1 MVKGRRILPRRL
13 FASLRIPTIEGQP
26 TGPVKF
32 GFYFRFGAKDWFGK
46 AEAGGINISYRVTR
60 QIGDRPP
67 GCFR

>member
-1 MVKGRRILPRRL
+1 
-13 FASLRIPTIEGQP
+13 LRIPTIEGQP

-60 QIGDRPP
+60 QIGDRPRA
-67 GCFR
+67 CFR